1 MLKIDSI
8 TSHLP
13 VIRPQSRIRP
23 CRISGKHF
31 ATLETKLHLAR

>member
-13 VIRPQSRIRP
+13 VIHAQSREAPLTGCER
-23 CRISGKHF
+23 GHF
-31 ATLETKLHLAR
+31 YV